1 MKREIKNILV
11 CGLGAVG
18 SIYADKIQKFCPDNL
33 KILVDEARLKRYEQ
47 NPIIFNGRELK
58 FNYILPAEKNFKAD
72 LILIATKF
80 DGLSDVINNI
90 KNFVGENTIIMSLLN
105 GVTSEEVIAKTYGKE
120 KVLYSYFIGHSA
132 VRTGRSV
139 VHDDYNILV
148 FGSENGLDE
157 RVIAV
162 KDFLDKAHI
171 KYEIP
176 SDIKYSLWRKFV
188 LNVSTNQPSAI
199 LKMTFGEMQ
208 SNKVFV
214 RFATNIMQEVA
225 NIAKAE
231 GINNADNLVKD
242 GLDALAMMCPEGKT
256 SMLQDIE
263 AGRPTEVDM
272 FAGTIIRLGKKHNIP
287 TPYNHVLYEM
297 IQVIQEN
304 QNIKTRVPCS
314 A

>member
-11 CGLGAVG
+11 CGIGAVG

-33 KILVDEARLKRYEQ
+33 RVLVDDSRLKRYEQ
-47 NPIIFNGRELK
+47 NPIIFNGRELN
-58 FNYILPAEKNFKAD
+58 FNYILPSDNNFKAD
-72 LILIATKF
+72 LIIIATKF
-80 DGLSDVINNI
+80 DGLNEVINNI
-90 KNFVGENTIIMSLLN
+90 KNFISDNTIILSLLN
-105 GVTSEEVIAKTYGKE
+105 GVTSEEIIAQAYGRD

-132 VRTGRSV
+132 VRTGRNV

-157 RVIAV
+157 RVLAV

-176 SDIKYSLWRKFV
+176 ADIKYSLWRKFV

-208 SNKVFV
+208 ENKVFV
-214 RFATNIMQEVA
+214 QFATKIMQEVA

-231 GINNADNLVKD
+231 GVHNADNLVKD
-242 GLDALAMMCPEGKT
+242 GLEALAMMCPEGKT
-256 SMLQDIE
+256 SMLQDVE

-287 TPYNHVLYEM
+287 TPYNHALYEM
-297 IQVIQEN
+297 IQIIQEN
-304 QNIKTRVPCS
+304 QNIKTRIPCS

>member
-11 CGLGAVG
+11 CGIGAVG

-33 KILVDEARLKRYEQ
+33 RVLVDDSRLKRYEQ
-47 NPIIFNGRELK
+47 NPIIFNGRELN
-58 FNYILPAEKNFKAD
+58 FNYILPSDNNFKAD
-72 LILIATKF
+72 LIIIATKF
-80 DGLSDVINNI
+80 DGLNEVINNI
-90 KNFVGENTIIMSLLN
+90 NNFISDNTIILSLLN
-105 GVTSEEVIAKTYGKE
+105 GVTSEEIIAQAYGRD

-132 VRTGRSV
+132 VRTGRNV

-157 RVIAV
+157 RVLAV

-176 SDIKYSLWRKFV
+176 ADIKYSLWRKFV

-208 SNKVFV
+208 ENKVFV
-214 RFATNIMQEVA
+214 QFATKIMQEVA

-231 GINNADNLVKD
+231 GVHNSENLVKD
-242 GLDALAMMCPEGKT
+242 GLEALAMMCPEGKT
-256 SMLQDIE
+256 SMLQDVE

-287 TPYNHVLYEM
+287 TPYNHALYEM
-297 IQVIQEN
+297 IQIIQEN
-304 QNIKTRVPCS
+304 QNIKTRIPCS